1 MPLPKPR
8 KRESRQEFVSR
19 CMSDDMMTS
28 EYKEQKQR
36 VAVCLTQFQNI
47 QKSKGEASWD
57 DVRKGNILGLL

>member
-36 VAVCLTQFQNI
+36 AAVCYTQFKQRIKN
-47 QKSKGEASWD
+47 KGEANWE
-57 DVRKGNILGLL
+57 DVRKGDSLNLI

>member
-1 MPLPKPR
+1 
-8 KRESRQEFVSR
+8 
-19 CMSDDMMTS
+19 MSDDMMTS